1 MKNCYLIVGQSGS
14 GKTTIVNALE
24 EKYGLKSI
32 QSYTTRPKRSDN
44 ETGHIFISDEEYDK
58 LENIVACTEICN
70 YRYCATAE
78 QINESDLYVIDPAGV
93 ESLKA
98 FYKGNKQ
105 FKIIYIKSDITT
117 RYERMRFRSQKSGKQ
132 YLKSVEETLNRIVHD
147 SAKFYKYEH
156 EETPIDLVVNNG
168 WNDDIPHVA
177 EQIYR
182 FIEKCEKEQWI
193 WSDMKMTV

>member
-1 MKNCYLIVGQSGS
+1 MKNCFLIVGQSGS
-14 GKTTIVNALE
+14 GKTTIVNTLE
-24 EKYGLKSI
+24 VKYGLKSI
-32 QSYTTRPKRSDN
+32 QSYTTRPKRSDG
-44 ETGHIFISDEEYDK
+44 ETGHIFVSDEEYDK
-58 LENIVACTEICN
+58 LENIVACTEFCN

-78 QINESDLYVIDPAGV
+78 QIDECDLYVIDPAGV

-98 FYKGNKQ
+98 FYKGGKR

-132 YLKSVEETLNRIVHD
+132 YLESVEETLNRIVHD

-182 FIEKCEKEQWI
+182 FIEQCEKE
-193 WSDMKMTV
+193 

>member
-1 MKNCYLIVGQSGS
+1 MNNIYLIVGCSGS

-24 EKYGLKSI
+24 EKYKLKSI
-32 QSYTTRPKRSDN
+32 QSYTTRPKRSDS

-58 LENIVACTEICN
+58 LENILACTEFCN

-78 QINESDLYVIDPAGV
+78 QIDECDLYVVDPAGI

-98 FYKGNKQ
+98 FYQGDKQ

-132 YLKSVEETLNRIVHD
+132 YLEAVEETLNRIVHD

-168 WNDDIPHVA
+168 WNDDILHVA

-182 FIEKCEKEQWI
+182 FIEKCEKG
-193 WSDMKMTV
+193 

>member
-1 MKNCYLIVGQSGS
+1 MNNIYLIVGCSGS

-32 QSYTTRPKRSDN
+32 QSYTTRPKRSDS

-58 LENIVACTEICN
+58 LENIIACTEFCN
-70 YRYCATAE
+70 YRYCATAK
-78 QINESDLYVIDPAGV
+78 QIDENDLYVIDPAGI

-132 YLKSVEETLNRIVHD
+132 YLESVEESLNRIVHD

-168 WNDDIPHVA
+168 WDDDIIHVA

-182 FIEKCEKEQWI
+182 FIEQCEKE
-193 WSDMKMTV
+193 

>member
-1 MKNCYLIVGQSGS
+1 MNNIYLIVGCSGS
-14 GKTTIVNALE
+14 GKTTIVNTLE

-32 QSYTTRPKRSDN
+32 QSYTTRPKRSDS

-58 LENIVACTEICN
+58 LENILACTEFCN

-78 QINESDLYVIDPAGV
+78 QINESDLYVIDPAGI

-98 FYKGNKQ
+98 FYKGDKQ

-117 RYERMRFRSQKSGKQ
+117 RYERMRFRSEKSGKL
-132 YLKSVEETLNRIVHD
+132 YLEAVEDALNRIVHD

-168 WNDDIPHVA
+168 WNDDIAHVT

-182 FIEKCEKEQWI
+182 FIEQCEKGNCYGQIRE
-193 WSDMKMTV
+193 

>member
-1 MKNCYLIVGQSGS
+1 MNNIYLIVGCSGS
-14 GKTTIVNALE
+14 GKTTIVNTLE

-32 QSYTTRPKRSDN
+32 QSYTTRPKRSDS
-44 ETGHIFISDEEYDK
+44 ETGHTFISDEEYDK
-58 LENIVACTEICN
+58 LENIIACTEFCD
-70 YRYCATAE
+70 YRYCATAK
-78 QINESDLYVIDPAGV
+78 QIDESDLYVVDPAGI

-98 FYKGNKQ
+98 FYKGDKQ

-132 YLKSVEETLNRIVHD
+132 YLEAVEESLNRIVHD
-147 SAKFYKYEH
+147 TNKFYKYEH

-168 WNDDIPHVA
+168 WNDDILHVA

-182 FIEKCEKEQWI
+182 FIEKCEKE
-193 WSDMKMTV
+193 